1 MAKEV
6 KWYDGCISL
15 WHVIACQFV
24 VCTLFPMTTV
34 PSGNCTSVILLL
46 ITQGLIYTSFLCLV
60 AIRAHFFPRVV
71 CFFESAAPDG
81 ELKNP
86 EAKMRHEARKN
97 CCVGFTTSNL

>member
-71 CFFESAAPDG
+71 WFFLDLLQMVSSRT
-81 ELKNP
+81 
-86 EAKMRHEARKN
+86 AKQKCDTRRGKI
-97 CCVGFTTSNL
+97 VV

>member
-15 WHVIACQFV
+15 WHVIACRFV

-46 ITQGLIYTSFLCLV
+46 ITQGLIYTNFLLCLV
-60 AIRAHFFPRVV
+60 AIRAHFSHVLSVFLNLLQMVSSRTPKQKCDTRRGKIVV
-71 CFFESAAPDG
+71 
-81 ELKNP
+81 
-86 EAKMRHEARKN
+86 
-97 CCVGFTTSNL
+97 